1 MFETNN
7 ACYTQVILIIIRIY
21 SLRSINFR
29 RKKIVGENMPFC
41 VIRFVVVKKDLEMGL
56 DRVIMDQSYGC
67 NLRNSDI
74 LRLLN
79 FFFCSI
85 VTLINLKQNRSSTC
99 VHCIKVLNRCSF
111 YFSLGLVNYFYSEQ
125 AREMR
130 CTMVHSLKPGPGKGS
145 AVKWD
150 PYFHLC

>member
-1 MFETNN
+1 
-7 ACYTQVILIIIRIY
+7 
-21 SLRSINFR
+21 
-29 RKKIVGENMPFC
+29 MPFC

-85 VTLINLKQNRSSTC
+85 VTLINLKQNRSYYMCTLY
-99 VHCIKVLNRCSF
+99 KSF
-111 YFSLGLVNYFYSEQ
+111 EQ
-125 AREMR
+125 
-130 CTMVHSLKPGPGKGS
+130 VQFLFFVGPCQLFLLRASKRNALHHGPQFETRAGKGKYK
-145 AVKWD
+145 VQ
-150 PYFHLC
+150 